1 MAASI
6 STATA
11 TNPYYLNCSRSLRCG
26 QSLFNITYPFL
37 LPESPP
43 YCGVPGYE
51 LRCDEADS
59 TLTIKLHDK
68 DYKVTTINKDGFL
81 TVVDMDFLGIT
92 CPQTF
97 TNTTINSTLFDFS
110 DNDRN
115 LTVYVGCLITLP
127 IDFL

>member
-43 YCGVPGYE
+43 YCGV
-51 LRCDEADS
+51 LATS
-59 TLTIKLHDK
+59 SAATKLT
-68 DYKVTTINKDGFL
+68 
-81 TVVDMDFLGIT
+81 
-92 CPQTF
+92 PPSPS
-97 TNTTINSTLFDFS
+97 NST
-110 DNDRN
+110 
-115 LTVYVGCLITLP
+115 TKITRSRP
-127 IDFL
+127 SIKTAS